1 MHSNWFVLKS
11 ITMKYLVYK
20 LYARW
25 IKSVVNVRG
34 ICTLSMG
41 SSGKRNSFQT
51 ALSVVVVW

>member
-1 MHSNWFVLKS
+1 MHSNWFVFEV
-11 ITMKYLVYK
+11 VYK

-41 SSGKRNSFQT
+41 
-51 ALSVVVVW
+51 